1 MMNVRFGLSR
11 AVAAGFLLFH
21 LSLCNAQTALPR
33 VFLLDPATMVKTRA
47 ACLANDAAVRP
58 ALQRLVKDAEKL
70 LNAPPVSV
78 MEKTQLPPSGDMHD
92 YMSLGR
98 YYWPDPK
105 KPDGLPY
112 ISRDGETNPEINTI
126 PDHGNLGQMVSVV
139 QTLAVA
145 YYLTGTESY
154 AQHAARFIRT
164 WFLDTATRMNPNL
177 NFAQG
182 VKGLD
187 VGRSWGLID
196 SRGLAQV
203 VDGIGLLEGYKGW
216 RAEDQKS
223 MMQWF
228 SQYLEWLLTSKNGLG
243 ESRAENNHGVFYDVQ
258 AGTIAMFVGKTDVA
272 RRIVEEAKE
281 KRIGRQIEPDGSQPR
296 ELARTTS
303 QGYVRFNLEAFF
315 LLANLS
321 ANIGVDL
328 WNYRTED
335 GRSIRLALDW
345 VLPFIRGEKE
355 WAHKQ
360 IKKFDTAEYYPLL
373 LQTSVQF
380 NDPSY
385 AELAWKLKGAQG
397 LSDRIHLL
405 FGK

>member
-1 MMNVRFGLSR
+1 MNVRRGIPITVF
-11 AVAAGFLLFH
+11 AWFVVFH
-21 LSLCNAQTALPR
+21 LFLCNAQTGLPR
-33 VFLLDPATMVKTRA
+33 VFLLDPATMMRMRA
-47 ACLANDAAVRP
+47 ACLANDATVRP
-58 ALQRLVKDAEKL
+58 ALLRLVKDADKL
-70 LNAPPVSV
+70 LDANPVSV
-78 MEKTQLPPSGDMHD
+78 MEKTQLPPTGDKHD
-92 YMSLGR
+92 YMSLAR

-112 ISRDGETNPEINTI
+112 ISRDGETNPEINTV

-139 QTLAVA
+139 HTLAVA

-154 AQHAARFIRT
+154 ARHAARFVRT

-177 NFAQG
+177 NFAQA

-187 VGRSWGLID
+187 EGRSWGLID

-203 VDGIGLLEGYKGW
+203 VDGIGLLAGYKGW
-216 RAEDQKS
+216 TVEDQKG
-223 MMQWF
+223 MVQWF
-228 SQYLEWLLTSKNGLG
+228 SQYLEWLLMSKHGSD

-281 KRIGRQIEPDGSQPR
+281 KRIGKQIEPDGSQPR

-315 LLANLS
+315 LLASLG
-321 ANIGVDL
+321 ANVGVDL

-335 GRSIRLALDW
+335 GRSIRTAMDW
-345 VLPFIRGEKE
+345 VMPFIRGEKE
-355 WAHKQ
+355 WAYKQ
-360 IKKFDTAEYYPLL
+360 IRKFDTAEYYPLL
-373 LQTSVQF
+373 LLASVQY
-380 NDPSY
+380 NDRSY

-397 LSDRIHLL
+397 ASERIHLFL
-405 FGK
+405 GK